1 MDKEFQA
8 LFDRL
13 CYGRTP
19 HAVWDDFIFMSA
31 ATIANVFDHQQDR
44 VDRYLDI
51 AKKYKPEEMTILKE
65 LFARTAM
72 TLEENPHQDYLG
84 QMFMEFNF
92 GNVKMGQYFTPYS
105 IAEMM
110 SMMGVDKERQ
120 RHFETVNDPACGSGV
135 MLIAAYNRFVQF
147 GRNPNTE
154 LFVVGQDLDFSIALM
169 CYIQL
174 SLLGAAGYVVIG
186 NSLTEPLTGDVLV
199 APTGAWCTPL
209 YFHKVWHWRRAYRAL
224 SELAKEEKQNGTE
237 QGAV

>member
-1 MDKEFQA
+1 MDKEFQT

-31 ATIANVFDHQQDR
+31 ATIANIFDRQQDR
-44 VDRYLDI
+44 VDRCLDV
-51 AKKYKPEEMTILKE
+51 AKNYKPEEITILQE
-65 LFARTAM
+65 LFSRTAM
-72 TLEENPHQDYLG
+72 ALEKNPNQDYLG
-84 QMFMEFNF
+84 QMFMELNL
-92 GNVKMGQYFTPYS
+92 GNVRMGQYFTPYS

-110 SMMGVDKERQ
+110 SMMTMNKEPQ
-120 RHFETVNDPACGSGV
+120 RHFETVHDPTCGSGV
-135 MLIAAYNRFVQF
+135 MLIAAYNRFAQL

-174 SLLGAAGYVVIG
+174 SLLGAAGYVVVG

-209 YFHKVWHWRRAYRAL
+209 YYHEVWHWRRAYRAL
-224 SELAKEEKQNGTE
+224 SELTKEETQI
-237 QGAV
+237 GAE